1 MVLCTK
7 YAVFCVGIYL
17 AYIVC
22 ALSGAH
28 CPIARFSLLVSSSA
42 VCGIVGSLSIVR
54 KELNVLHC
62 GCIY

>member
-1 MVLCTK
+1 MPCFVLG
-7 YAVFCVGIYL
+7 FILRILCV
-17 AYIVC
+17 
-22 ALSGAH
+22 H
-28 CPIARFSLLVSSSA
+28 CQVPIARFSLLVSSSA